1 MLSCGYSI
9 LRIINHSGIYLSR
22 YSSTASIYLL
32 VYFIV
37 VLESVAGVGQLKI
50 PIVDAVFLKSLH
62 QVPCALKRTD
72 PILPAVIDILLS
84 PLLDKPFN
92 LP

>member
-1 MLSCGYSI
+1 MPIQI
-9 LRIINHSGIYLSR
+9 LLYRKHI
-22 YSSTASIYLL
+22 LL

>member
-1 MLSCGYSI
+1 MPIQI
-9 LRIINHSGIYLSR
+9 LLYRKHI
-22 YSSTASIYLL
+22 LL

-62 QVPCALKRTD
+62 QVPCALKRRSY
-72 PILPAVIDILLS
+72 PGS
-84 PLLDKPFN
+84 
-92 LP
+92 